1 MTIQHNL
8 PVDFEQRLNDLY
20 GPDQLRELIA
30 SFRFQRPVFFRV
42 NTLLANSD
50 QVLIR
55 LQQLGLQVEAVS
67 CFDGVYSVPYE
78 QREILTRC
86 DVFNQ
91 GHIYIQSLSSLLP
104 VKILNPVPGEEIL
117 DLAAAPG
124 SKTTQM
130 AVVMQNQGRIAAVEK
145 SRARY
150 FKLKDNLK
158 KQGVT
163 CVDTYLK
170 DGGDVW
176 RHCEGRFDRVLIDA
190 PCSSEGRFDLNR
202 PDSMQYWSERKVKE
216 MARKQWRLLYSGLRC
231 VKPGGY
237 VLYSTCTFSPEENE
251 MQVARLLKRFPDE
264 VQVCPIN
271 LEGVVYQPGLLSWR
285 QTQFDAQL
293 SHTVRVRPTAHMTGF
308 YLALLKR
315 R

>member
-8 PVDFEQRLNDLY
+8 PADFEQRLNDLY
-20 GPDQLRELIA
+20 GPDQLHQLIA
-30 SFRFQRPVFFRV
+30 SFQFQRPVFFRI
-42 NTLLANSD
+42 NALLANSE
-50 QVLIR
+50 QVLKL
-55 LQQLGLQVEAVS
+55 LQQSGLQIDVVPHFNE
-67 CFDGVYSVPYE
+67 VYSVPYE
-78 QREILTRC
+78 QREKLTHC

-104 VKILNPVPGEEIL
+104 VEILKPAPGEEIL

-130 AVVMQNQGRIAAVEK
+130 AVAMQNQGRIAAVEK

-202 PDSMQYWSERKVKE
+202 PETMQYWSERKVKE
-216 MARKQWRLLYSGLRC
+216 MAHKQWRLLYSAFRC
-231 VKPGGY
+231 VKSGGY

-251 MQVARLLKRFPDE
+251 MQVARLLKRFSGE
-264 VQVCPIN
+264 VTVCPIH
-271 LEGVVYQPGLLSWR
+271 LPGVAYQSGLLSWR
-285 QTQFDAQL
+285 QAQFDAQL
-293 SHTVRVRPTAHMTGF
+293 AHTLRVSPTANMTGF

-315 R
+315 Q